1 MPQPV
6 RLCNPH
12 LRSHRDYLGGS
23 WVGHSGHLPDGQEA
37 TPSELCWA
45 PAGMPPHRAVWT
57 HTAATLPTLQEC
69 CEMPQTTALCEVTR
83 SWYGSKAESGVQILR
98 YWDSSSTVPLLT
110 ASCGI
115 HANWNTATIQGRV
128 HALPPFPHQPFSCL
142 QHCNPPW
149 FVLELEKDTCT
160 W

>member
-98 YWDSSSTVPLLT
+98 YWDSSSTVPLLQPPVGST
-110 ASCGI
+110 LIGI
-115 HANWNTATIQGRV
+115 Q
-128 HALPPFPHQPFSCL
+128 PPFKEESMHSLPSPTSPSVAFSTVIL
-142 QHCNPPW
+142 PGLFWN
-149 FVLELEKDTCT
+149 
-160 W
+160 